1 MKPWWSH
8 KVIYQLHHT
17 VLNVIHCVVGRVVDS
32 TDVYLHVLT
41 KVLSFGH
48 TDMTVRLFL
57 L

>member
-17 VLNVIHCVVGRVVDS
+17 VLNVMHCVVGRVV
-32 TDVYLHVLT
+32 DVYLHVLT